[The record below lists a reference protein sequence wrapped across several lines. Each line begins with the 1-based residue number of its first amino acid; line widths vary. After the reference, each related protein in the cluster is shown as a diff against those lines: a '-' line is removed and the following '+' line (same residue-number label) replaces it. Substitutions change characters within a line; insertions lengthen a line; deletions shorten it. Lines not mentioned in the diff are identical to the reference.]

1 MRAPLPIGSVVVVL
15 LYAGGG
21 LRAQTPA
28 DAPPPAAVAPPNPA
42 GEVQR
47 FEPTEVTESRP
58 AVLPP
63 AAPTA
68 PSAPELP
75 PLTMDEIAV
84 ATTNSRVTMNVFG
97 DSAFK
102 VDSVTSGKPAFVLG
116 PLDLLLTG
124 RSGNLMALSE
134 IALETGDDGAIGIDL
149 ERGFVGWHAETF
161 SIDAG
166 RTHTEL
172 GYWNNAFHHGR
183 WLQMPVD
190 RPRAVLFEDEGGI
203 LPIHSIGVTGRWRVL
218 TGEHQVELMA
228 AIGNGRGVI
237 VDNLQL
243 DRDDNLFKSLLLKI
257 EAKGFGARE
266 LRVGLSG
273 FYDRIA
279 PEPATDAAGGATRP
293 ALPDQ
298 TITELISNA
307 YLAYRGSDLTV
318 IAEAFDILHTAT
330 GGHWNTFDGF
340 GLVAYRFGT
349 LVPYATF
356 EVRSGDIAQ
365 DPFFFPDP
373 TAPSAILGKF
383 EEATA
388 GLRWDLNTWSALKI
402 EYRPTWIVATKSWD
416 QREMIDWTFGL

>member
-1 MRAPLPIGSVVVVL
+1 LIVRDPLPIASVVVVVL
-15 LYAGGG
+15 CAGGS
-21 LRAQTPA
+21 LRAQTAA
-28 DAPPPAAVAPPNPA
+28 DEPSSGTAAPSNAA
-42 GEVQR
+42 GDVQR
-47 FEPTEVTESRP
+47 FEPAEVTDSRP
-58 AVLPP
+58 PVPLAR
-63 AAPTA
+63 A
-68 PSAPELP
+68 SAPELP

-84 ATTNSRVTMNVFG
+84 GTTNSRVTLNVFG
-97 DSAFK
+97 DTGFK

-116 PLDLLLTG
+116 PLDLLLSG
-124 RSGNLMALSE
+124 RSGNLVALSE
-134 IALETGDDGAIGIDL
+134 IALETDAASGEIGIDL

-228 AIGNGRGVI
+228 AVGNGRGVI

-266 LRVGLSG
+266 LRVGLSSY
-273 FYDRIA
+273 YDRIA
-279 PEPATDAAGGATRP
+279 SEPAADATGGATRP

-298 TITELISNA
+298 TIGELIGNA
-307 YLAYRGSDLTV
+307 YLAYRGSELTV
-318 IAEAFDILHTAT
+318 IAEAFDILHSAT

-340 GLVAYRFGT
+340 GLIAYRFGT
-349 LVPYATF
+349 LVPYATV
-356 EVRSGDIAQ
+356 EVRSGDVAQ

-373 TAPSAILGKF
+373 TAPSAILARF
-383 EEATA
+383 DEATA

-402 EYRPTWIVATKSWD
+402 EYRPTRIVATRSWD